1 MSKTGHKLSY
11 AASVIIDMILVGAAM
26 ALAYWLR
33 FSFLEG
39 EGPIGSLGDHVAWA
53 VLFSPVYVFL
63 YSLMGMYGEWP
74 SRSGIKIAG
83 RLLICNTIAM
93 MLFVDFVFFFR
104 MVDVSRVLI
113 VSMWA
118 FTNVFSWSKAAIVD
132 HRKRRRHERG
142 VGQKRVVV
150 IGSGPLANT
159 YVNRVLNEDFSR
171 YQPIGNVG
179 PLALEGSVPLL
190 GSYDEARSV
199 LERTTP
205 DEVVIGLE
213 SEEYDQLDQ
222 ILLDCESSGTRISL
236 LPTCYNYMMRNATV
250 SQKAGLPM
258 VEVNRIALDNA
269 AYALTKRA
277 FDIAGSLALIVL
289 TSPVMLVAAVG
300 TKLSSPGPVL
310 FKQTRIGRGRK
321 PFAIYK
327 FRSMRLNDSSDLAWT
342 TGRDARRTRFGAF
355 MRRYSIDELPQLF
368 NVLKGDMSLVGPR
381 PEIPHYVEH
390 FKGSIPLYMVRH
402 QVRPGMTGWA
412 QVNGLRG
419 NTSIERRVEYDLYYI
434 ENWSILFDLRILL
447 LTPIRGIVNQEEKPF
462 EEQ

>member
-1 MSKTGHKLSY
+1 MSKAGHKLSN
-11 AASVIIDMILVGAAM
+11 AAHAIIDMALVGAAM
-26 ALAYWLR
+26 GLAYWLR

-39 EGPIGSLGDHVAWA
+39 RGPIGSLTDHVLWA
-53 VLFSPVYVFL
+53 LLFSPVYVFL
-63 YSLMGMYGEWP
+63 YSLMGLYGEQP
-74 SRSGIKIAG
+74 LHSGVKTAG

-113 VSMWA
+113 IAMWA
-118 FTNVFSWSKAAIVD
+118 FTNVFSWGKAAIMD
-132 HRKRRRHERG
+132 HHERRRHERG
-142 VGQKRVVV
+142 IGQKRVVI
-150 IGSGPLANT
+150 IGSGPLAHT
-159 YVNRVLNEDFSR
+159 YVSRMLGEESSR
-171 YQPIGNVG
+171 YQPIGNAG
-179 PLALEGSVPLL
+179 PHTLTGSVPYL
-190 GSYDEARSV
+190 GTYDEVRPI
-199 LERTTP
+199 LEHTVP

-213 SEEYDQLDQ
+213 SEEYDRLDQ
-222 ILLDCESSGTRISL
+222 ILLDCESSGTHISL
-236 LPTCYNYMMRNATV
+236 LPTCYQYMMRNATV

-258 VEVNRIALDNA
+258 VEVNRIALDNV
-269 AYALTKRA
+269 AYALAKRA
-277 FDIAGSLALIVL
+277 FDIVGSLALIVV
-289 TSPVMLVAAVG
+289 TSPIMAIAALG

-327 FRSMRLNDSSDLAWT
+327 FRSMRLNNTSDSAWT
-342 TGRDARRTRFGAF
+342 TGHDPRRTHFGAF

-419 NTSIERRVEYDLYYI
+419 NTSIEQRVEYDLYYI

-447 LTPIRGIVNQEEKPF
+447 LTPIRGIVNQEEQPF
-462 EEQ
+462 KG